1 MKTVHVKTSVSGAGH
16 RVRSG
21 RQSPREAR
29 SADREGAAGQ
39 SSGEAAGARSRGS
52 WAPSADLE
60 GQVTGSAWSPATTTP
75 SRVPGPGGDMRGRP
89 GLRTRAEAG
98 SHRHGRPRAPREWVR
113 RPNRSAGDEAKRRGP
128 GPGGRRR
135 PRRQLRAPRGP
146 GTWTRTE
153 RSSSGPSRAH
163 PRSEARLRRRGV
175 HELRRRSRYLTRR
188 VPSRKAAER
197 RVHVPVSQA
206 AGSFPASR
214 ARGAAGGRGR
224 PVSAS
229 QPRRRVSREHSAAP
243 AGLAPPPRALTAP
256 RALPARR
263 PGKRHGERP

>member
-1 MKTVHVKTSVSGAGH
+1 MLGAGGKAH
-16 RVRSG
+16 VRLALQTGRELPGSPAGRRRGPGAGEAGLPARTSRVRSRG
-21 RQSPREAR
+21 RRGVQQRLR
-29 SADREGAAGQ
+29 AAFQ
-39 SSGEAAGARSRGS
+39 A
-52 WAPSADLE
+52 
-60 GQVTGSAWSPATTTP
+60 
-75 SRVPGPGGDMRGRP
+75 PGGDMRGRP

-135 PRRQLRAPRGP
+135 PRHQLRAPRGP
-146 GTWTRTE
+146 GTRTRTE

-175 HELRRRSRYLTRR
+175 HELRRRSRCLARR